1 MHSDGYKKAHWAH
14 WHLNN
19 MARDKTRSGQR
30 GQRRRVGTR
39 SGSVAAI
46 RLTGNPWLFDDLMR
60 FTPEGSFLAI
70 ISLARILEGQGMP
83 PEERVAAVQRLRAYN
98 TTEEKL
104 SFVFGF
110 AACTAYLCELSQMD
124 EEAFSQEFLRAAEDY
139 NARDPSERG

>member
-1 MHSDGYKKAHWAH
+1 
-14 WHLNN
+14 
-19 MARDKTRSGQR
+19 
-30 GQRRRVGTR
+30 
-39 SGSVAAI
+39 
-46 RLTGNPWLFDDLMR
+46 
-60 FTPEGSFLAI
+60 
-70 ISLARILEGQGMP
+70 MP